1 MIKPAGH
8 FLSAFLTLALL
19 SIGSE
24 ASAQDGRELPRI
36 NLRPKSTVVGARIYL
51 SDIVKCSGS
60 DLLCPEVSGIEV
72 SQSPSPGRTT
82 YIQRSYL
89 EQVLEKEWPGAFV
102 TWEGGESTRVEASGV
117 ELQTDEIRQKF
128 EDLLGESLRK
138 TSSEVRVVVQRLQPM
153 VAVIVR
159 PAQSKIEFPE
169 VSSWR
174 LQDPDWVVKNLVMN
188 RLLKIRITNPTDP
201 DDKSSF
207 QANVSLLVERYL
219 PVLKHSLTA
228 GQLITESN
236 IKMDWVVMRR
246 GYQDFSLSTH
256 AVVGRKCRQSLASGE
271 PLPPRYLESPIAV
284 TRNQTVTMIV
294 RSGDLAI
301 SSRATAVEQAAVGQT
316 IDVVNLVTKKKIK
329 ARVIDEKTVE
339 ALAF

>member
-1 MIKPAGH
+1 
-8 FLSAFLTLALL
+8 
-19 SIGSE
+19 
-24 ASAQDGRELPRI
+24 
-36 NLRPKSTVVGARIYL
+36 
-51 SDIVKCSGS
+51 
-60 DLLCPEVSGIEV
+60 
-72 SQSPSPGRTT
+72 
-82 YIQRSYL
+82 
-89 EQVLEKEWPGAFV
+89 V

-128 EDLLGESLRK
+128 EDLLGEGLRE
-138 TSSEVRVVVQRLQPM
+138 TSSEVRVRVQRLQPM
-153 VAVIVR
+153 AAVTVR

-174 LQDPDWVVKNLVMN
+174 LQDADWVVKNLVMN
-188 RLLKIRITNPTDP
+188 RLLQIRIANPTDP
-201 DDKSSF
+201 YDKSSF
-207 QANVSLLVERYL
+207 QANLSLLVERYI
-219 PVLKHSLTA
+219 PVLKHGLTA

-246 GYQDFSLSTH
+246 GYQDFSLSAH

-284 TRNQTVTMIV
+284 TRNQTVTMII

-301 SSRATAVEQAAVGQT
+301 SSRATTVEQAAVGQT